1 MREIWATEPYYSK
14 FCFTCKKPKE
24 LLVKKLK
31 KNLHLLQK
39 TKNKNILP
47 IVFWSGL
54 SEETIENIFGENLWK
69 EILKNSEY
77 KNALLSRRIF
87 KKFIEHEVDVD
98 LFARVIPSQY
108 KLWTQIKS
116 TVLKKLWIIE
126 DFNLVFILGNLFKAK
141 DLGRKDLKRYTYTPT
156 EEEPQYKIERTYKTA
171 VRNKEDYSIHWNMD
185 QWMNLYE
192 KLKSKNLI

>member
-1 MREIWATEPYYSK
+1 M
-14 FCFTCKKPKE
+14 
-24 LLVKKLK
+24 VKKLK

-87 KKFIEHEVDVD
+87 KKFIDYEVDVD
-98 LFARVIPSQY
+98 CKSDHYAVIPSQY